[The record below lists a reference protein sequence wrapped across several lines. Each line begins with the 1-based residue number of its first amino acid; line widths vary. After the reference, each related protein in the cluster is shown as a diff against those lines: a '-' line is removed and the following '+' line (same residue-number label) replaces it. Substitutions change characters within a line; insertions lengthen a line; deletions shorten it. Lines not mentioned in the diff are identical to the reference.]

1 MICVLF
7 ALCLFAGGVVNA
19 LYSAEDHHLS
29 PDICTFGT
37 INDEDENIC
46 TKILQ
51 IRILEGVSAVSSLSS
66 FMLLARHVSIM
77 LELFWE
83 HWIVKIFEIYY
94 RTTGHFK

>member
-1 MICVLF
+1 MQNATICVLF

-51 IRILEGVSAVSSLSS
+51 IRILEGVSAVSSQAS
-66 FMLLARHVSIM
+66 FMLLAGMCLLCWNYFGNIG
-77 LELFWE
+77 L
-83 HWIVKIFEIYY
+83 
-94 RTTGHFK
+94 